1 MLQHVCNGGWEASQ
15 WWNASSIGLL
25 RLGSGV
31 IAGIV
36 IINGLTMC
44 LILALALSFSLREL
58 TNFSYLREKSS
69 KSNLIR
75 NGG

>member
-1 MLQHVCNGGWEASQ
+1 MCFNMYAMGVGKQVSGEML
-15 WWNASSIGLL
+15 GLL
-25 RLGSGV
+25 CLGSGV

-44 LILALALSFSLREL
+44 LILVHALSFSLREL